1 MTPASAEAL
10 LRAEIAADSAVGKAL
25 VLFLQD
31 AEVAN
36 YRQTSRVSDPYA
48 MARTVG
54 RGEGIH
60 SILTRITPT
69 KDLANLNQGSA
80 VAEGK

>member
-1 MTPASAEAL
+1 MTPQAAEAL
-10 LRAEIAADSAVGKAL
+10 LRAELASDSIVGKAL

-69 KDLANLNQGSA
+69 KDLADPRQVPQ
-80 VAEGK
+80 VAEGN

>member
-1 MTPASAEAL
+1 MTPQAAEAL
-10 LRAEIAADSAVGKAL
+10 LRAELASDSAVGKAL

-60 SILTRITPT
+60 SILTRITPV
-69 KDLANLNQGSA
+69 KDLADPRQ
-80 VAEGK
+80 VPMTAEGN

>member
-1 MTPASAEAL
+1 MTPQAAEAL
-10 LRAEIAADSAVGKAL
+10 LRAELASDSIVGKAL

-60 SILTRITPT
+60 SILTRITPV
-69 KDLANLNQGSA
+69 KDLADPRQ
-80 VAEGK
+80 VPMTAEGN